1 MRTGDPVRRLRGCS
15 RGAWRV
21 QALFATLI
29 FSLWSAVPVLRAQ
42 VRVGEERVL
51 PQAATQ
57 KAIPPPSVIPNDAEQ
72 EAVPAPSER
81 SSEKAQN
88 PQPLTQASPN
98 TDPNADPN
106 AAATYQPVT
115 WKNLPVRILGDQ
127 RGVWLFPLHLAK
139 GEHWLP
145 FLGVTGT
152 TGGLIAADPHIMFHL
167 RNHTAAFDEFGEIF
181 SSTNTAAFTA
191 LVPATFYFYG
201 LIRKS
206 SYSEQTAL
214 LTGEAVVDSEI
225 SVVAIKLIT
234 RRLRPNA
241 VAPTSDFSDTF
252 FKSPAALINKG
263 GSFPSGHAAA
273 IFSVATVVAERYRQH
288 RWVPWV
294 VYGLA
299 ASISFSRVPTFAHF
313 PSDVFLGA
321 ALGYT
326 ITRFDV
332 LRSRTQ

>member
-1 MRTGDPVRRLRGCS
+1 MPRLRGCS
-15 RGAWRV
+15 RRSWRV
-21 QALFATLI
+21 PAFFATLI
-29 FSLWSAVPVLRAQ
+29 VSVWSATPLLHAQDGARELSVVPQVAAQEITPQPSAVP
-42 VRVGEERVL
+42 
-51 PQAATQ
+51 
-57 KAIPPPSVIPNDAEQ
+57 NDPEK

-81 SSEKAQN
+81 ISEQAQN
-88 PQPLTQASPN
+88 PEPQTQASPN
-98 TDPNADPN
+98 PNPN
-106 AAATYQPVT
+106 PNPNPTPGVTYQPVT

-127 RGVWLFPLHLAK
+127 KEVWLFPIHLAK

-145 FLGVTGT
+145 MLGIAGT

-181 SSTNTAAFTA
+181 SSANTAAVTA

-201 LIRKS
+201 LVRKS

-214 LTGEAVVDSEI
+214 RTGEAVLDSEI
-225 SVVAIKLIT
+225 PAVAMKLVT

-241 VAPTSDFSDTF
+241 VSPSGDFTDTF

-273 IFSVATVVAERYRQH
+273 IFSVATVVAERYRRH

-294 VYGLA
+294 AYGLA
-299 ASISFSRVPTFAHF
+299 ATISFSRVPTFAHF

-326 ITRFDV
+326 IARFDV
-332 LRSRTQ
+332 LRDRSH